1 MCVGF
6 DGYTAWYA
14 WLLWPTTANSLVRD
28 SSSTKR
34 RLLGFYPPTL
44 WDYIRWLLVYM
55 VDGYLWIVSSFP
67 ICYWLLQQQYYSSST
82 TAAGVIVPR
91 VIAVGQHYC
100 SAPRNPFLS
109 QRLKCE
115 TTGRSATA
123 PDLDDKGSPRGA
135 ALFSEITAA
144 YFWEVS
150 GISNL
155 TFYLQINQ
163 FWLNQTTWQIIKL
176 ICTRILKI
184 CPYSV
189 TFSAGLSVF
198 SGICSRLEI
207 VFQNH
212 IF

>member
-1 MCVGF
+1 M
-6 DGYTAWYA
+6 
-14 WLLWPTTANSLVRD
+14 ANSLVRD

-67 ICYWLLQQQYYSSST
+67 ICYWLLLQQQYYSSST

-135 ALFSEITAA
+135 AHRCTHIGRGHNA
-144 YFWEVS
+144 
-150 GISNL
+150 
-155 TFYLQINQ
+155 
-163 FWLNQTTWQIIKL
+163 TTHSFL
-176 ICTRILKI
+176 
-184 CPYSV
+184 
-189 TFSAGLSVF
+189 SA
-198 SGICSRLEI
+198 I
-207 VFQNH
+207 VKAVLAV
-212 IF
+212 